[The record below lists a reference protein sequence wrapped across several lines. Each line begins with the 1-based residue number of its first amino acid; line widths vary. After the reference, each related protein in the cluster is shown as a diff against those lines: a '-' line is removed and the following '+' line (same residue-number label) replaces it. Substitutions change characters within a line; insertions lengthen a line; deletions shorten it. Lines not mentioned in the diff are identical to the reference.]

1 MYYFG
6 RRYKSSKYFSVV
18 MVSVG
23 IAICTI
29 ESGKEVKCC
38 DDAVKQVSVLHNFSC
53 FCQIQG

>member
-1 MYYFG
+1 
-6 RRYKSSKYFSVV
+6 

-38 DDAVKQVSVLHNFSC
+38 DDAVKQVSVLHNFSY
-53 FCQIQG
+53 FGQIQC